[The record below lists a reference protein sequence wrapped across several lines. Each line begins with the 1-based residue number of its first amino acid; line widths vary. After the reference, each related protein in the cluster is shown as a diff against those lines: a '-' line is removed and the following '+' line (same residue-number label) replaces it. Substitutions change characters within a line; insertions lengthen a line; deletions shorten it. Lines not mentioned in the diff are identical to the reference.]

1 MKILVRNLAKKEL
14 TDSMETQE
22 MREISIISDTYI
34 ISETHNNDI
43 KEKKRQ
49 LRKEVLKRR
58 NTLTE
63 TDRKASS
70 LKLADRII
78 GHQWFYR
85 SDRLLIFA
93 SYGSEIETSEI
104 ISEALRTGKRVY
116 LPRVEGEE
124 MQFYKIASLEELT
137 EGYRG
142 IPEPDGSSEQY
153 CYCEEEADHTLMIMP
168 GVAFDPYRN
177 RIGYGKGFYDR
188 FLADKEAL
196 KIRTI
201 AVGFQCQL
209 VEEIPQDLN
218 DIRPYQVILA

>member
-1 MKILVRNLAKKEL
+1 
-14 TDSMETQE
+14 
-22 MREISIISDTYI
+22 MRERYNRGKKHDMDEMNTVSATADV
-34 ISETHNNDI
+34 
-43 KEKKRQ
+43 KRQ

-58 NTLTE
+58 DSLKE
-63 TDRKASS
+63 AERKMAAI
-70 LKLADRII
+70 KLADRII

-93 SYGSEIETSEI
+93 SYGSEIDTSEI
-104 ISEALRTGKRVY
+104 ISEALRMGKRVY
-116 LPRVEGEE
+116 LPKVEGEE
-124 MQFYKIASLEELT
+124 MQFYKIEFPEELE

-142 IPEPDGSSEQY
+142 IPEPAGSSEQY
-153 CYCEEEADHTLMIMP
+153 RYCEEEADRTLVIMP

-201 AVGFQCQL
+201 AVGFQCQM

>member
-142 IPEPDGSSEQY
+142 IPEPDESSEKY
-153 CYCEEEADHTLMIMP
+153 GYYEEEADHTLMIMP

>member
-1 MKILVRNLAKKEL
+1 
-14 TDSMETQE
+14 
-22 MREISIISDTYI
+22 MRERYNRGKKHDMDEMNTVSATADV
-34 ISETHNNDI
+34 
-43 KEKKRQ
+43 KRQ

-58 NTLTE
+58 DSLKE
-63 TDRKASS
+63 AERKMAAI
-70 LKLADRII
+70 KLADRII

-93 SYGSEIETSEI
+93 SYGSEIDTSEI

-116 LPRVEGEE
+116 LPKVEGEE
-124 MQFYKIASLEELT
+124 MQFYKIDSPEELE

-142 IPEPDGSSEQY
+142 IPEPAGSSEQY
-153 CYCEEEADHTLMIMP
+153 RYCEEEADRTLMIMP

-201 AVGFQCQL
+201 AVGFQCQM

>member
-116 LPRVEGEE
+116 LPKVEGEE
-124 MQFYKIASLEELT
+124 MQFYKITSLEELT

-142 IPEPDGSSEQY
+142 IPEPDGSSEKY
-153 CYCEEEADHTLMIMP
+153 GYYEEEADHTLMIMP

-201 AVGFQCQL
+201 AVGFQCQM

-218 DIRPYQVILA
+218 DIIPYQVILA

>member
-1 MKILVRNLAKKEL
+1 
-14 TDSMETQE
+14 
-22 MREISIISDTYI
+22 
-34 ISETHNNDI
+34 
-43 KEKKRQ
+43 
-49 LRKEVLKRR
+49 
-58 NTLTE
+58 
-63 TDRKASS
+63 
-70 LKLADRII
+70 
-78 GHQWFYR
+78 
-85 SDRLLIFA
+85 
-93 SYGSEIETSEI
+93 
-104 ISEALRTGKRVY
+104 
-116 LPRVEGEE
+116 

>member
-1 MKILVRNLAKKEL
+1 MRIWVRNLVKKEL

-22 MREISIISDTYI
+22 MREINTISGTHTISDTQK
-34 ISETHNNDI
+34 NAI

-58 NTLTE
+58 DALTE
-63 TDRKASS
+63 TERKASS

-85 SDRLLIFA
+85 SDCLLIFA
-93 SYGSEIETSEI
+93 SYGSEIDTSEI

-116 LPRVEGEE
+116 LPKVEGEE
-124 MQFYKIASLEELT
+124 MQFYKITSLEELT

-142 IPEPDGSSEQY
+142 IPEPDGSSEKY
-153 CYCEEEADHTLMIMP
+153 GYYEEEADHTLMIMP

-201 AVGFQCQL
+201 AVGFQCQM

-218 DIRPYQVILA
+218 DIIPYQVILA

>member
-1 MKILVRNLAKKEL
+1 M
-14 TDSMETQE
+14 S
-22 MREISIISDTYI
+22 EINT
-34 ISETHNNDI
+34 NAI
-43 KEKKRQ
+43 KEKKRL

-58 NTLTE
+58 DALTE
-63 TDRKASS
+63 TERKASS

-85 SDRLLIFA
+85 SDCLLIFA
-93 SYGSEIETSEI
+93 SYGSEIDTSEI

-116 LPRVEGEE
+116 LPKVEGEE
-124 MQFYKIASLEELT
+124 MQFYKITSLEELT

-142 IPEPDGSSEQY
+142 IPEPDGSSEKY
-153 CYCEEEADHTLMIMP
+153 CYYEEEADHTLMIMP

-201 AVGFQCQL
+201 AVGFQCQM

-218 DIRPYQVILA
+218 DIIPYQVILA